1 VLDYAFPIL
10 LQLMR
15 IPLLTARL
23 IGDGMELLFE
33 GIVRCLP
40 VSRGALIVNP
50 NVKLEVAEAIRDA
63 LQMSHDERVTRWQGM
78 IGPLQDH
85 DVSWWAAA
93 FLTELATQKA
103 RVVTKGTCISA

>member
-1 VLDYAFPIL
+1 
-10 LQLMR
+10 
-15 IPLLTARL
+15 
-23 IGDGMELLFE
+23 
-33 GIVRCLP
+33 
-40 VSRGALIVNP
+40 
-50 NVKLEVAEAIRDA
+50 
-63 LQMSHDERVTRWQGM
+63 MSHDERVTRWQGM